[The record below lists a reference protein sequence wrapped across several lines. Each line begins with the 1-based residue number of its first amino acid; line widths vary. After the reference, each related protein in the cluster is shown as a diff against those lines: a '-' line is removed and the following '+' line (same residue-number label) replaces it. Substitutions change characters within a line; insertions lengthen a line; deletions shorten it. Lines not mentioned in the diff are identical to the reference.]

1 MSNSRESPSNYKK
14 NMKPPKRQTN
24 SKMIAIAVLVILVI
38 LHTWFNSTN
47 GQEQETFAK
56 TKTTATTDAATS
68 NRHASTEQIH
78 NYMAVIDA
86 GSSGSRVHVYQYTY
100 NNDQVIGDG
109 HYAAKVVTPD
119 HATMKSKPGLSSFAY
134 NPDQAGTSVEPLI
147 AFAKDHIPANKVET
161 TPILLKATA
170 GMRLLQQDK
179 PDEVD
184 SIMESVK
191 ATLSQSGFR
200 FVPSDA
206 NIISGQEEGML
217 GWLALN
223 YLHDTH
229 TQAQTQAQAQ
239 TSANLRGSASNS
251 NSNRPIW
258 SVLEMGGASVQFS
271 VPLTTSDGIPNSY
284 VLPYSSPSS
293 GENGS
298 IYTHSFLGFGVQ
310 SAKDAVEQA
319 LFDQE
324 EEGQVVDVLHHPC
337 LPDGFT
343 EQLPPIDDHATT
355 LAGTGDFG
363 QCQEIIKKA
372 VFAQQPDKVKECKSS
387 ATHCFWN
394 GAASPTLNAE
404 QQFWAI
410 ENFFYTMSGVGEMTS
425 DESARKFRISDYER
439 VAKEMCAKAWDDIEE
454 EYPKD
459 TQPKEYNKD
468 WCFSALYA
476 YSFLTLGLGLDAE
489 QAVMVGNSVEN
500 VGIDW
505 ALGAVLQHHPQ
516 ERR

>member
-1 MSNSRESPSNYKK
+1 
-14 NMKPPKRQTN
+14 MKPLKRQAN
-24 SKMIAIAVLVILVI
+24 PKMIVIAVLVILAV
-38 LHTWFNSTN
+38 LHTWFNSN
-47 GQEQETFAK
+47 GQEQETFTK
-56 TKTTATTDAATS
+56 TKTTATTDASTT
-68 NRHASTEQIH
+68 NRHASTEKVH

-86 GSSGSRVHVYQYTY
+86 GSSGSRVHVYEYTY
-100 NNDQVIGDG
+100 NNGQVLGG
-109 HYAAKVVTPD
+109 HYATKVVKPD
-119 HATMKSKPGLSSFAY
+119 HATMKSKPGLSSFAN

-147 AFAKDHIPANKVET
+147 AFAKEHIPANKVET

-170 GMRLLQQDK
+170 GMRLLQQEKADV
-179 PDEVD
+179 VD

-191 ATLSQSGFR
+191 STLSNSGFR
-200 FVPSDA
+200 FVPSNA

-229 TQAQTQAQAQ
+229 T
-239 TSANLRGSASNS
+239 SANLRGSA
-251 NSNRPIW
+251 SNRPIW
-258 SVLEMGGASVQFS
+258 SVLEMGGASVQVS
-271 VPLTTSDGIPNSY
+271 VPLANSAGIPGSY

-310 SAKDAVEQA
+310 SAKDAVEKA
-319 LFDQE
+319 LFDEE
-324 EEGQVVDVLHHPC
+324 EEGQVIDVLHHPC

-343 EQLPPIDDHATT
+343 EQLPPIHDHATT
-355 LAGTGDFG
+355 LAGTGDFDR
-363 QCQEIIKKA
+363 CQEIIKKA
-372 VFAQQPDKVKECKSS
+372 VFAQQPDKVEECKSS

-404 QQFWAI
+404 QQFWAF

-439 VAKEMCAKAWDDIEE
+439 VAKEMCAKEWDDIEE
-454 EYPKD
+454 AYPKD

-476 YSFLTLGLGLDAE
+476 YSFLTSGLGLDAE

-516 ERR
+516 ESR

>member
-1 MSNSRESPSNYKK
+1 
-14 NMKPPKRQTN
+14 MKPQKHQANPR
-24 SKMIAIAVLVILVI
+24 MIAIAVLTILVVI
-38 LHTWFNSTN
+38 HTWFNSN
-47 GQEQETFAK
+47 GQEKETFTK
-56 TKTTATTDAATS
+56 TKTTATTDAVTK
-68 NRHASTEQIH
+68 NRHASTEQVL

-100 NNDQVIGDG
+100 DSDKVIGG
-109 HYAAKVVTPD
+109 HYATKVVKPD
-119 HATMKSKPGLSSFAY
+119 HATMKSKPGLSSFVY

-147 AFAKDHIPANKVET
+147 AFAKEHIPANKVQT

-179 PDEVD
+179 ADLVD

-191 ATLSQSGFR
+191 STLSNSGFR
-200 FVPSDA
+200 FVPSNA

-223 YLHDTH
+223 YLHDT
-229 TQAQTQAQAQ
+229 Q
-239 TSANLRGSASNS
+239 TSANLRGIA
-251 NSNRPIW
+251 SNRPIW
-258 SVLEMGGASVQFS
+258 SVLEMGGASVQLS
-271 VPLTTSDGIPNSY
+271 VPLTNSDGIPGSY

-293 GENGS
+293 GESGS

-310 SAKDAVEQA
+310 SAKDAVEKA
-319 LFDQE
+319 LFDE
-324 EEGQVVDVLHHPC
+324 EGEGQVVDVLHHPC

-343 EQLPPIDDHATT
+343 EELPPIEDHATT

-363 QCQEIIKKA
+363 RCQKIIKKA

-404 QQFWAI
+404 QQFWAF
-410 ENFFYTMSGVGEMTS
+410 ENFFYTMSGVGEMAS
-425 DESARKFRISDYER
+425 DESSHKFRISDFKR
-439 VAKEMCAKAWDDIEE
+439 VARDICAKAWDDIEE
-454 EYPKD
+454 AYPKD

-476 YSFLTLGLGLDAE
+476 YSFLTSGLGLDAE
-489 QAVMVGNSVEN
+489 QAVMVGNAVEN

-516 ERR
+516 ESK